1 MLSDLPVFKVYSAMA
16 RHASETQRV
25 TAENVAR
32 ASEPGFKAKEV
43 ESFTD
48 FMERAA
54 VTSAGLELPG
64 KFKTADADTPVA
76 PNGNSVDVEREIFN
90 SAAASNQHNLAM
102 SVYSKSMDLLRT
114 AIGRR

>member
-1 MLSDLPVFKVYSAMA
+1 MFKVYSAMA
-16 RHASETQRV
+16 RHAAESQRV

-48 FMERAA
+48 YMERA
-54 VTSAGLELPG
+54 TE
-64 KFKTADADTPVA
+64 TPVGMSLPAKFRTFDANTPIA

-90 SAAASNQHNLAM
+90 SAAASNQHNLATT
-102 SVYSKSMDLLRT
+102 VYKKSMDLLKM
-114 AIGRR
+114 AIRQR